1 MIYTTHGGTY
11 EADSARELVSQM
23 RESHFV
29 EYRNDKDYMAAQAKM
44 SQEMTGIAH
53 RSDTAEHFLDDMI
66 ASGLVKMEKG
76 ESDDEEATTKGS

>member
-29 EYRNDKDYMAAQAKM
+29 EYRSDAEYMIAQAKM
-44 SQEMTGIAH
+44 AQEMTGVAH
-53 RSDTAEHFLDDMI
+53 RSDTADHFVDDMI
-66 ASGLVKMEKG
+66 GSGLVKMEKG
-76 ESDDEEATTKGS
+76 ESDDEEEATKGS